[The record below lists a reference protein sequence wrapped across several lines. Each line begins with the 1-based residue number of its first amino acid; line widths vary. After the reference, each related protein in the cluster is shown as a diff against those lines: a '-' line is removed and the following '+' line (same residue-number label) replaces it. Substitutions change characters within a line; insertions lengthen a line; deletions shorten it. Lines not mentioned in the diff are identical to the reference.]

1 MNYMCVCLCACVRAG
16 VCVFKTTKTFSST
29 KDLWM
34 FHGINTELFQFGTEL
49 KTKAPTSIPWKFSA
63 KMNIAEKKFE
73 LDFPPCRAPVEL
85 VSIK

>member
-1 MNYMCVCLCACVRAG
+1 MCVCLYVCVRAG